1 MAARGAL
8 SLPPYGTS
16 ARLAIITAFL
26 VPLCVSHS
34 IPGHAEQQSVPPP
47 EMVEIPLSPLPF
59 ILQGVLRRPE
69 GVSRS
74 AGIVLLPAC
83 ANQAKSVDENWGARI
98 SSWGYVTLTIDSFGP
113 RGIKNCER
121 AIATYADL
129 AFDAYRGLNF
139 LAQKR
144 FIDPKRIA
152 ILGFGSG
159 AWQTLTAVERGT
171 TERASG
177 SKFRAAVAFYP
188 PCRGFKGI
196 MTVPT
201 LILIGER
208 DDWADIDACRKMAAG
223 EDDTGVSR
231 QRGEGVPMRLIAYP
245 DAYSGFD
252 VPALKTAIRY
262 HGHRL
267 QFNQSAAD
275 QSSEALREFLNST
288 VGNFGNH

>member
-1 MAARGAL
+1 M
-8 SLPPYGTS
+8 PPLET
-16 ARLAIITAFL
+16 
-26 VPLCVSHS
+26 
-34 IPGHAEQQSVPPP
+34 
-47 EMVEIPLSPLPF
+47 VEIPVTPLPF
-59 ILQGVLRRPE
+59 NLRGILRRPE
-69 GVSRS
+69 GVGRS

-83 ANQAKSVDENWGARI
+83 ADQAKSVDENWGARI

-121 AIATYADL
+121 AIATYSDL
-129 AFDAYRGLNF
+129 ASDAYRTLNF
-139 LAQKR
+139 LVQKR
-144 FIDPKRIA
+144 LVDPKRIA
-152 ILGFGSG
+152 IVGFGSG

-171 TERASG
+171 TEQAST

-231 QRGEGVPMRLIAYP
+231 QRGEGAPVRLIAYP

-252 VPALKTAIRY
+252 VPALKSAIRY

-267 QFNQSAAD
+267 EFNQSAAD
-275 QSSEALREFLNST
+275 KASEALREFLNST
-288 VGNFGNH
+288 VVGVGNQ